1 MYGTLARMK
10 ATKENQQKLREMM
23 DPSAQRE
30 VEGFVASYVV
40 TPDQRDDEVWLL
52 AVFEDEASYKKNAAS
67 PEQDKEFRAYRALLE
82 GDPEWIDGTIEV
94 FEA

>member
-23 DPSAQRE
+23 DPSAQRQ
-30 VEGFVASYVV
+30 VEGFKASYVV
-40 TPDQRDDEVWLL
+40 TPDQRDDEIWLL

>member
-10 ATKENQQKLREMM
+10 ATKENQQKLRELM
-23 DPSAQRE
+23 DPSAQRQ
-30 VEGFVASYVV
+30 VEGFRASYVV
-40 TPDQRDDEVWLL
+40 TPDQRDDEIWLL

>member
-23 DPSAQRE
+23 DPSAQRQ
-30 VEGFVASYVV
+30 VEGFRASYVV
-40 TPDQRDDEVWLL
+40 TPDQRDDEIWLL

-67 PEQDKEFRAYRALLE
+67 PEQDKEFRAYRALLD

>member
-10 ATKENQQKLREMM
+10 VSKENLDKLRASM

-30 VEGFVASYVV
+30 VEGYRATYVV

-52 AVFEDEASYKKNAAS
+52 AVFEDEASYKRNAAS
-67 PEQDKEFRAYRALLE
+67 PEQHKEYTEYRALLE
-82 GDPEWIDGTIEV
+82 EEPEWIDGQIEV
-94 FEA
+94 FEP

>member
-1 MYGTLARMK
+1 M
-10 ATKENQQKLREMM
+10 
-23 DPSAQRE
+23 
-30 VEGFVASYVV
+30 
-40 TPDQRDDEVWLL
+40 
-52 AVFEDEASYKKNAAS
+52 FEDEASYKKNAAS

>member
-23 DPSAQRE
+23 DPSAQRQ
-30 VEGFVASYVV
+30 VEGFRASYVV
-40 TPDQRDDEVWLL
+40 TPDQRDDEIWLL

>member
-10 ATKENQQKLREMM
+10 IKKENLDKVREMM
-23 DPSAQRE
+23 DPSAQRK
-30 VEGFVASYVV
+30 VEGFRASYVV
-40 TPDQRDDEVWLL
+40 VPDQRDDEIWLL

-82 GDPEWIDGTIEV
+82 DDPEWIDGQIEV
-94 FEA
+94 FEG

>member
-23 DPSAQRE
+23 DPSSQRQ
-30 VEGFVASYVV
+30 VEGFRASYVV
-40 TPDQRDDEVWLL
+40 TPDQRDDEIWLL

-82 GDPEWIDGTIEV
+82 DDPEWIDGTIEV
-94 FEA
+94 FEG

>member
-23 DPSAQRE
+23 DPSAQRQ
-30 VEGFVASYVV
+30 VDGFKASYVV

-82 GDPEWIDGTIEV
+82 DDPEWIDGQIEV
-94 FEA
+94 YES

>member
-10 ATKENQQKLREMM
+10 IKKENLDKVREMM
-23 DPSAQRE
+23 DPSAQRK
-30 VEGFVASYVV
+30 VEGFRASYVV
-40 TPDQRDDEVWLL
+40 VPDQRDDEIWLL

-82 GDPEWIDGTIEV
+82 DDPEWIDGQIEV
-94 FEA
+94 YEG